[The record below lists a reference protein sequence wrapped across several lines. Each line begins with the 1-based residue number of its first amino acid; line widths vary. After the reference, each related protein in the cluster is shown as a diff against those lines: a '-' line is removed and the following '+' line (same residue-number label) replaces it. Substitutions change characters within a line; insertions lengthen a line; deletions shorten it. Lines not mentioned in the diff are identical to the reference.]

1 MTKNI
6 IPVVLIIAVLEIAL
20 LIGAGMYIQ
29 GQTANLNVSLSSVYA
44 SRKSDLIA
52 QQQKLDLMIADLNAT
67 LQSEIANNA
76 ALSSQLAAITGTS
89 SQITQSPT
97 PIVQQPSN
105 PVVQQPTPAPVVVQ
119 PTPAP
124 VTRAS

>member
-6 IPVVLIIAVLEIAL
+6 IPIVLIIAVLEIAL

-52 QQQKLDLMIADLNAT
+52 QQQKLDLMIADLNTT

-76 ALSSQLAAITGTS
+76 ALSSQLAVITGTS
-89 SQITQSPT
+89 SQSTQTPT

-105 PVVQQPTPAPVVVQ
+105 PVVQQPTPAPV
-119 PTPAP
+119 
-124 VTRAS
+124 TRAS